1 MSKLLEWR
9 GIGQTGMEIVM
20 VPGYGGHND
29 IGFPFRV
36 RTLPEPKTG
45 VPGTDLILGGILLAP
60 DGSATVNCLRGD
72 PIVGNENNISWRMNP
87 NGFVDHSPMTTYS
100 VSFLF
105 MITGVLQLSDTRRF
119 FEIREGDTVRWGLGL
134 TGKPISPFEAD
145 SVAHRVV
152 LLENTFTERARS
164 NELYGRLYENT
175 WYQFQVS
182 VQPTAPKISIK
193 VWAYNPGPATWS
205 DVSAIMGFS
214 YGPSGMNTTG
224 NRVSFGVQG
233 DNLASFNSSIGWKIA
248 DIQAWDTALA
258 DGNFGSGTTRYQI
271 TQPLVRQSVWTGSTE
286 TPGVTMTLWNG
297 TAESSLVSALNF
309 DYGQKYRPQE
319 IKWDVLSDPGNTLYG
334 PDDDNQRYLVYKP
347 PGSPPPGGWPYA
359 IWVTTNYFVSGTYS
373 GAATEHKDMLAHLLQ
388 MGVAVVSTG
397 VRLANTEGTGWHFP
411 QPILDAKLAAR
422 HVQAN
427 RTDLN
432 HSKRIAMGHSS
443 GGYISLAAQMS
454 RNLTDNIAGAGG
466 IDLTLN
472 GNGYGGGA
480 GSDPDYVGAL
490 VFSPVVDFQKTWEED
505 PTFPHTLGY
514 GGARTAITA
523 FMGIP
528 KETNPPNFA
537 GLNPADWIPLN
548 LANQRPTMVYGSSG
562 DTVVPIH
569 NGVTLRD
576 ALVANGIS
584 ATLVDIGLTT
594 HPEVTAQWTPEWK
607 AWLKALIA

>member
-1 MSKLLEWR
+1 VS
-9 GIGQTGMEIVM
+9 
-20 VPGYGGHND
+20 
-29 IGFPFRV
+29 
-36 RTLPEPKTG
+36 G
-45 VPGTDLILGGILLAP
+45 VPGTDLILGGILLAV
-60 DGSATVNCLRGD
+60 DGGATVNHLRGD
-72 PIVGNENNISWRMNP
+72 PILGSQNSIAWRMNP
-87 NGFVDHSPMTTYS
+87 NGNVDHASMTTHS
-100 VSFLF
+100 ISFLF
-105 MITGVLQLSDTRRF
+105 RMNGVLQLPDTRRF
-119 FEIREGDTVRWGLGL
+119 FEVRDGTTVRWGLGI
-134 TGKPISPFEAD
+134 TGKPLSPFEAD
-145 SVAHRVV
+145 SVAHRVT
-152 LLENTFTERARS
+152 LIEGTSTERARS
-164 NELYGRLYENT
+164 NALYGRLYENT
-175 WYQFQVS
+175 WYQFQIS

-193 VWAYNPGPATWS
+193 VWAYGGGTSWS

-214 YGPSGMNTTG
+214 YGPSGMNTTA
-224 NRVSFGVQG
+224 NRISFGIHP
-233 DNLASFNSSIGWKIA
+233 DNVSSFNSSVGWYCG

-258 DGNFGSGTTRYQI
+258 DGGFGSGSTRYQV
-271 TQPLVRQSVWTGSTE
+271 TREQVKQGAWNGTTE
-286 TPGVTMTLWNG
+286 TPGVTMSLWNG
-297 TAESSLVSALNF
+297 TAESSLTTALNW
-309 DYGQKYRPQE
+309 DYGQRYRPNE
-319 IKWDVLSDPGNTLYG
+319 MAWSIASDAGNTLYG
-334 PDDDNQRYLVYKP
+334 PDDDNQRYLVFKP

-359 IWVTTNYFVSGTYS
+359 IWVTTNYFTSGTYL
-373 GAATEHKDMLAHLLQ
+373 GALTEHKDMLAHLLQ

-432 HSKRIAMGHSS
+432 HSKRFAMGHSS

-480 GSDPDYVGAL
+480 GSDPDYLGAL

-562 DTVVPIH
+562 DSVVPIH

-576 ALVANGIS
+576 ALVASGIS
-584 ATLVDIGLTT
+584 ATLVDIGRTT
-594 HPEVTAQWTPEWK
+594 HPEVTAQWTPEWM

>member
-1 MSKLLEWR
+1 MAKLLEWR
-9 GIGQTGMEIVM
+9 GIGQTGMDIVM
-20 VPGYGGHND
+20 MPGYSGHND
-29 IGFPFRV
+29 IGWPFQV
-36 RTLPEPKTG
+36 RTLPEPVSG
-45 VPGTDLILGGILLAP
+45 VPGTDLILGGILLAV
-60 DGSATVNCLRGD
+60 DGGATVNHLRGD
-72 PIVGNENNISWRMNP
+72 PILGSQNSIAWRMNP
-87 NGFVDHSPMTTYS
+87 NGNVDHASMTTYS
-100 VSFLF
+100 ISFLF
-105 MITGVLQLSDTRRF
+105 RMNGVLQLPDTRRF
-119 FEIREGDTVRWGLGL
+119 FEVRDGTTVRWGLGI
-134 TGKPISPFEAD
+134 TGKPLSPFEAD
-145 SVAHRVV
+145 SVAHRVT
-152 LLENTFTERARS
+152 LIEGTSTERARS
-164 NELYGRLYENT
+164 NDLYGRLYENT
-175 WYQFQVS
+175 WYQFQIS

-193 VWAYNPGPATWS
+193 VWAYGGGTSWS
-205 DVSAIMGFS
+205 DVSSIMGFS
-214 YGPSGMNTTG
+214 YGPSGMNTTA
-224 NRVSFGVQG
+224 NRISFGIHP
-233 DNLASFNSSIGWKIA
+233 DNVSSFNSSVGWYCG

-258 DGNFGSGTTRYQI
+258 DGGFGSGSTRYQV
-271 TQPLVRQSVWTGSTE
+271 TREQVKQGAWNGTTE
-286 TPGVTMTLWNG
+286 TPGVTMSLWNG
-297 TAESSLVSALNF
+297 TAESSLTTALNW
-309 DYGQKYRPQE
+309 DYGQRYRPNE
-319 IKWDVLSDPGNTLYG
+319 MAWSIASDAGNTLYG
-334 PDDDNQRYLVYKP
+334 PDDDNQRYLVFKP

-359 IWVTTNYFVSGTYS
+359 IWVTTNYFTSGTYL
-373 GAATEHKDMLAHLLQ
+373 GALTEHKDMLAHLLQ

-432 HSKRIAMGHSS
+432 HSKRFAMGHSS

-480 GSDPDYVGAL
+480 GSDPDYLGAL

-562 DTVVPIH
+562 DSVVPIH

-576 ALVANGIS
+576 ALVASGIS
-584 ATLVDIGLTT
+584 ATLVDIGRTT
-594 HPEVTAQWTPEWK
+594 HPEVTAQWTPEWM